1 MSQSYSEKTHYTY
14 GLAWWILCKG
24 SSEDSRVPPAESS
37 ELINDFYGVLPPY
50 GNLQRP
56 RDNQPDGI
64 ELVERFKPDNAVIV
78 DEHVL
83 DRARKRTK
91 ARAERISRR
100 LIRGVSDVLAL
111 DKAFDI
117 AQHAAADGLRV
128 NVNVARGSAAIVGD
142 LLVLD
147 VIRQQLSSMDF
158 PPWLE
163 RHYLRTMVDTIIP
176 QSVESMR
183 RMDKEVVDPS
193 NTAFLI
199 RATPN
204 QEDRKESV
212 LGVRKRRK

>member
-1 MSQSYSEKTHYTY
+1 
-14 GLAWWILCKG
+14 
-24 SSEDSRVPPAESS
+24 
-37 ELINDFYGVLPPY
+37 VLPPY

-83 DRARKRTK
+83 ERARKRTK